1 VSLQFSHFP
10 HIFQTTT
17 NSFLSQLFVFA
28 FNMFFFIV
36 IYFLTFILFV
46 LFIFIQF
53 YLLYIFYTM
62 DYICMHVIN
71 LSFHTLHDEPIKTS
85 NPSSSFLKLE
95 NKDSDGEHS

>member
-1 VSLQFSHFP
+1 
-10 HIFQTTT
+10 
-17 NSFLSQLFVFA
+17 
-28 FNMFFFIV
+28 
-36 IYFLTFILFV
+36 
-46 LFIFIQF
+46 
-53 YLLYIFYTM
+53 M